1 MEGLTLSAKELSRLQ
16 VLNAVISGQ
25 WYMAEAARS
34 LWSSSLG
41 LRIANRLPKQTIQR
55 PFRVPGGDGGELNSA

>member
-41 LRIANRLPKQTIQR
+41 LRIANRLAKQTIQR
-55 PFRVPGGDGGELNSA
+55 PFRVRGGDGGELNSA

>member
-25 WYMAEAARS
+25 WYMAEAAR
-34 LWSSSLG
+34 
-41 LRIANRLPKQTIQR
+41 
-55 PFRVPGGDGGELNSA
+55 